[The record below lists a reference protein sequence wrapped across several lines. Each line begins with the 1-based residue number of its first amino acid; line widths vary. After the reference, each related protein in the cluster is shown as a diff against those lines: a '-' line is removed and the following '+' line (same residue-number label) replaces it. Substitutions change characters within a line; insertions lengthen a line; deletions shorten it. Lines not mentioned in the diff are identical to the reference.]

1 MEVEDQLLAR
11 GSEQV
16 VRRLVFSAY
25 LAGMSYQDA
34 SQLGKRL
41 GLQPA
46 EGGMGREWDTAICA
60 FVEESDANLRKAVF
74 ALAFIQGEQVWD
86 SAWSPARKRFRLLLR
101 SLLRETLAPRS
112 RTTPLPMRIRTL
124 PQPHPAPN
132 PAPDLA

>member
-11 GSEQV
+11 RVPEQV

-101 SLLRETLAPRS
+101 SLLRDAGPEVEDDP
-112 RTTPLPMRIRTL
+112 TPDADPD
-124 PQPHPAPN
+124 PAPN
-132 PAPDLA
+132 PPLLPTPPPA